1 MTELLQSHGKSWM
14 NEELLLM
21 NEQRKWFL
29 EIESTP
35 CKDAVKIVEITTK
48 DLDYYINL
56 VDKSETEFE
65 SIDSNFYRH
74 STVDKMLSNSIAC
87 YRIIICK
94 RKSQSMLQTS
104 LLSYFKKLS
113 QPPKPSGTTTLISH
127 QSLTLRQ
134 DPAPAKRL

>member
-74 STVDKMLSNSIAC
+74 STVDKEREKWI
-87 YRIIICK
+87 
-94 RKSQSMLQTS
+94 
-104 LLSYFKKLS
+104 KKLGS
-113 QPPKPSGTTTLISH
+113 SCTMAYHSAMKSTS
-127 QSLTLRQ
+127 
-134 DPAPAKRL
+134 